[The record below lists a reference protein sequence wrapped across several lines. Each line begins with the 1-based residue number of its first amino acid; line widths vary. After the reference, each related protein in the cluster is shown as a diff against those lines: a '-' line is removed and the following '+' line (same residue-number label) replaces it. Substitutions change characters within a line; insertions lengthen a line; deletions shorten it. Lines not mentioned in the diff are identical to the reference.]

1 MNLKVVLPPVIIVV
15 LGMGALSGV
24 QNTGFREHIES
35 TLTESAQG
43 ALSAAG
49 LDGVDVEF
57 TGRDADVTAP
67 TDAEAVAAAD
77 VVGGVEGVRAS
88 AAYGPAGLV
97 SAGAGAA
104 EAAAPEAEDD
114 ETASEDTATDV
125 EEEAT
130 ASEDTATDVE
140 EEATASPEP
149 TATPSDGET
158 KDAADDEE
166 KDEPKREPTREER
179 EKAQEDLVEIPNIT
193 FVTDSARLT
202 KDGRKV
208 VREAAEVLAEH
219 PEVEVRVE
227 GHTDS
232 VGTEAHNQRLSERRA
247 EAVVDELVEQGVD
260 RDRLTWK
267 GFGESTPLVVPRTF
281 ADLEKNRRVEF
292 DVTN

>member
-67 TDAEAVAAAD
+67 TDVEAVAAAD

-97 SAGAGAA
+97 SAEAGAA

-114 ETASEDTATDV
+114 E
-125 EEEAT
+125 T

>member
-49 LDGVDVEF
+49 LGGVDVAF
-57 TGRDADVTAP
+57 AGRDADVTAP
-67 TDAEAVAAAD
+67 TDAEALAAAD
-77 VVGGVEGVRAS
+77 VVGEVEGVRAA
-88 AAYGPAGLV
+88 AAYGPDGLV
-97 SAGAGAA
+97 SAEDGAV
-104 EAAAPEAEDD
+104 EAAVEAEDD
-114 ETASEDTATDV
+114 GTASEDPAT
-125 EEEAT
+125 EAE
-130 ASEDTATDVE
+130 A
-140 EEATASPEP
+140 EATASPEP
-149 TATPSDGET
+149 TTTPSDSATATDDEAGDDAG
-158 KDAADDEE
+158 KDAEE
-166 KDEPKREPTREER
+166 QDEPKREPTREER

-232 VGTEAHNQRLSERRA
+232 VGTEAHNQKLSERRA

-267 GFGESTPLVVPRTF
+267 GFGESDPLVVPRTF

>member
-49 LDGVDVEF
+49 LDGVDVSF
-57 TGRDADVTAP
+57 AGRDADVTAP
-67 TDAEAVAAAD
+67 TDAEALAAAD
-77 VVGGVEGVRAS
+77 VVGGVEGVRAA
-88 AAYGPAGLV
+88 AAYGPDGLV
-97 SAGAGAA
+97 SPEDGAA
-104 EAAAPEAEDD
+104 EDGAAENDA
-114 ETASEDTATDV
+114 DTAEHAAT
-125 EEEAT
+125 EALAEAT
-130 ASEDTATDVE
+130 T
-140 EEATASPEP
+140 SPEP
-149 TATPSDGET
+149 TATPSDSET
-158 KDAADDEE
+158 KDAGDDTKKDDDK
-166 KDEPKREPTREER
+166 KDEPRREPTREER

-202 KDGRKV
+202 KDGRTV
-208 VREAAEVLAEH
+208 VKEAAEVLAEH
-219 PEVEVRVE
+219 LEVEVRVE

-247 EAVVDELVEQGVD
+247 EAVVDELVELGVD

-267 GFGESTPLVVPRTF
+267 GFGESDPLVVPRTF

>member
-49 LDGVDVEF
+49 LDGVDVAF
-57 TGRDADVTAP
+57 AGRDADVTAP
-67 TDAEAVAAAD
+67 TDAEALAAAD
-77 VVGGVEGVRAS
+77 VVGEVEGVRAA
-88 AAYGPAGLV
+88 AAYGPDGLV
-97 SAGAGAA
+97 SAEAGAA
-104 EAAAPEAEDD
+104 DADEDTAEDSAEDD
-114 ETASEDTATDV
+114 ATDDLADV
-125 EEEAT
+125 
-130 ASEDTATDVE
+130 ATDALA
-140 EEATASPEP
+140 EATASPEP
-149 TATPSDGET
+149 TTTPSDSGTAGDDEAGDDT
-158 KDAADDEE
+158 GKDAEE
-166 KDEPKREPTREER
+166 QDEPKREPTREER

-232 VGTEAHNQRLSERRA
+232 VGTEALNQKLSERRA

-267 GFGESTPLVVPRTF
+267 GFGESDPLVVPRTF

-292 DVTN
+292 NITN

>member
-49 LDGVDVEF
+49 LGGVDVVF
-57 TGRDADVTAP
+57 AGRDADVTAP
-67 TDAEAVAAAD
+67 TDAEALAAAD
-77 VVGGVEGVRAS
+77 VVGEVEGVRAA
-88 AAYGPAGLV
+88 AAYGPDGLV
-97 SAGAGAA
+97 SAEAGAA
-104 EAAAPEAEDD
+104 DADEDTAEDSAEDD
-114 ETASEDTATDV
+114 AADDLADVATDALA
-125 EEEAT
+125 EAT
-130 ASEDTATDVE
+130 ASL
-140 EEATASPEP
+140 EP
-149 TATPSDGET
+149 TTTPSDSGT
-158 KDAADDEE
+158 AGDDAGKDAEE
-166 KDEPKREPTREER
+166 QDEPKREPTREER

-232 VGTEAHNQRLSERRA
+232 VGTEAHNQKLSERRA

-267 GFGESTPLVVPRTF
+267 GFGESDPLVVPRTF

-292 DVTN
+292 NITN

>member
-49 LDGVDVEF
+49 LDGVDVAF
-57 TGRDADVTAP
+57 AGRDADVTAP
-67 TDAEAVAAAD
+67 TDAEALAAAD
-77 VVGGVEGVRAS
+77 VVGEVEGVRAS
-88 AAYGPAGLV
+88 AAYGPDGLV
-97 SAGAGAA
+97 SS
-104 EAAAPEAEDD
+104 EAAAA
-114 ETASEDTATDV
+114 ETATEEDTAT
-125 EEEAT
+125 EA
-130 ASEDTATDVE
+130 SP
-140 EEATASPEP
+140 EATASPEP
-149 TATPSDGET
+149 TATPSDDET
-158 KDAADDEE
+158 AGDDAAGDAADAEE

-208 VREAAEVLAEH
+208 VQEAAEVLAEH